1 MDEHSI
7 KKKRYLNKIFSISA
21 GTPGIMVP
29 LIEIVK
35 TYPIDVLDAF
45 FDNINQSGSDL
56 YGVYRDK
63 CDNNND
69 EFVQHILKN

>member
-21 GTPGIMVP
+21 GIPGIMVP

-35 TYPIDVLDAF
+35 AYPFDVLDVF
-45 FDNINQSGSDL
+45 FSKINQCGSDIYL
-56 YGVYRDK
+56 VYGDK
-63 CDNNND
+63 CNRNN
-69 EFVQHILKN
+69 ETFVQHILNN